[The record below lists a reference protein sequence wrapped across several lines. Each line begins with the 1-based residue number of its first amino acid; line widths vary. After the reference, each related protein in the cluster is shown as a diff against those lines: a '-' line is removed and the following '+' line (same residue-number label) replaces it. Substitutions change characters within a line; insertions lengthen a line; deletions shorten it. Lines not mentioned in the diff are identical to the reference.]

1 MFAMSGI
8 SRFSPENVGCPARRS
23 CPLSFP
29 SMSPGSVNGGSSTSI
44 KKPGAGSASHS
55 CNNLGSI
62 TGVPRSSH
70 SSMHSRSSHIPF
82 TFFRKQTDLP
92 TPPRFVKFIP
102 RASSLTQGAVRTVP
116 TSDHVPELMKPQSSP
131 LAGIAAIADAV
142 SWHAGTINFALRS
155 EEHTS
160 ELQSLRHLVCRL
172 LLEKKNTHS
181 C

>member
-82 TFFRKQTDLP
+82 TFFRK
-92 TPPRFVKFIP
+92 
-102 RASSLTQGAVRTVP
+102 
-116 TSDHVPELMKPQSSP
+116 
-131 LAGIAAIADAV
+131 
-142 SWHAGTINFALRS
+142 RS

-160 ELQSLRHLVCRL
+160 ELQSHSDLVCRL
-172 LLEKKNTHS
+172 LLEKKKKKITKEKK
-181 C
+181 